1 MEILDKILFTEIA
14 VFLVSLCLMG
24 VGINSKLFV
33 ISRIIILISL
43 ISGVV
48 TLLIKIWRM

>member
-24 VGINSKLFV
+24 VDSKLFV